1 MQSRVVFSWIAKVAK
16 MSAAAKYFRCQSG
29 DIVFVGGGGYKKWV
43 RRQEPIRKNR
53 IFEYINNFGA
63 YES

>member
-1 MQSRVVFSWIAKVAK
+1 
-16 MSAAAKYFRCQSG
+16 MSAAAKYFRCRSG